1 MAACAGS
8 QRYVSASNTWDDGA
22 GVGGNN
28 GRKDELLLFD
38 YVSTRFSTNR

>member
-1 MAACAGS
+1 MWEGS
-8 QRYVSASNTWDDGA
+8 VPSLLPTLGMTAL
-22 GVGGNN
+22 VLGGGGDN